1 MDGGRWDEAVGDSIF
16 SVSGEEV
23 SDLLERP
30 RERWKDP
37 QPIPGWF
44 CDGVHSAG
52 NDVRFM
58 RTWHHMYAVSRAFQ
72 HYGRLDP
79 GDIWLPEF
87 RCYDGLTIEPV
98 EETSAINCKDRGRMN
113 KATN

>member
-1 MDGGRWDEAVGDSIF
+1 
-16 SVSGEEV
+16 
-23 SDLLERP
+23 
-30 RERWKDP
+30 
-37 QPIPGWF
+37 
-44 CDGVHSAG
+44 
-52 NDVRFM
+52 
-58 RTWHHMYAVSRAFQ
+58 MYAVSRAFQ